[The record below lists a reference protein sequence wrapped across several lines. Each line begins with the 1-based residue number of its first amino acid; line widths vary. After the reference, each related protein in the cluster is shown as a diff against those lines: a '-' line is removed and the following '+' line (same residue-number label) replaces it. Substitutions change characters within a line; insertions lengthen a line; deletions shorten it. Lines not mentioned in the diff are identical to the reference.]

1 MRVQILKKL
10 AKLVLEGYL
19 FDEAVYQDIKS
30 SSTRP
35 KFLHIGLKFWEL
47 LGTKT
52 LARESKTEVKLA
64 ILNSL
69 LQDNFIKVFVRGLS
83 IQNGVLFDTT
93 KEVKA
98 SLI

>member
-1 MRVQILKKL
+1 M
-10 AKLVLEGYL
+10 LEGYL

-47 LGTKT
+47 LGTQT